1 MEVRVETRGINS
13 GISIHTR
20 HSIYGVNGGGHGLL
34 TLIINTSIERV
45 ALRTVDREKSE
56 NRVAPCWSRAAEDCV
71 CLPARR
77 ARSTRARLPRPRRS
91 PKQAKINELP
101 GTSLG
106 CATVNGV
113 LALHGY
119 AHVVAVLALAPVRGI
134 LRSGKKSRVHVGWG
148 AAGSGS
154 SRERSAPCCAQNTT
168 RPSPRADHPRR
179 QLCRL
184 RLAKPTAPCG
194 MTPPPDRKKQLVRLA
209 SSASLRRPSPL
220 PMARSCRWPPTG

>member
-1 MEVRVETRGINS
+1 MN
-13 GISIHTR
+13 
-20 HSIYGVNGGGHGLL
+20 
-34 TLIINTSIERV
+34 INTHPPLYLRREWRRAWSIDTNHQYLNR
-45 ALRTVDREKSE
+45 ASSSAHRGPRNPKSE

>member
-1 MEVRVETRGINS
+1 M
-13 GISIHTR
+13 
-20 HSIYGVNGGGHGLL
+20 

-45 ALRTVDREKSE
+45 ALRTVDREIRKGKP
-56 NRVAPCWSRAAEDCV
+56 RVAPWSVGRTVLESTVDKLSSPGGLCLSPRAAR
-71 CLPARR
+71 PQHPR
-77 ARSTRARLPRPRRS
+77 AITARRS

>member
-1 MEVRVETRGINS
+1 
-13 GISIHTR
+13 
-20 HSIYGVNGGGHGLL
+20 L

-45 ALRTVDREKSE
+45 ALRTVDREIRKAKTAWHRAGVEPRRTVSVSP
-56 NRVAPCWSRAAEDCV
+56 RGAPAA
-71 CLPARR
+71 PARDYR
-77 ARSTRARLPRPRRS
+77 GRDDRQNK
-91 PKQAKINELP
+91 PKKNELP